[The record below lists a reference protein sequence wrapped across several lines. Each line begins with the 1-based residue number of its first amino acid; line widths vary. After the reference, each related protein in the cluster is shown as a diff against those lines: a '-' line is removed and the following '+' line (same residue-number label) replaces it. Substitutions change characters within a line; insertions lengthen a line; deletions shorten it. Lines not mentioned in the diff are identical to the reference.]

1 MFVKSAKL
9 NGWFSGSIGGMS
21 DRAFELEVQWKDLLL
36 VVLMQTLT
44 LQDAQRRLPELI
56 AAAVSGEEVTIESN
70 DGTIVALMLLKPM
83 SPKPIFGSAKGLIKI
98 LDGFDDPIEGFE
110 DYEPRKF
117 FYILMLFST
126 SLQAVRN

>member
-1 MFVKSAKL
+1 
-9 NGWFSGSIGGMS
+9 MS

-83 SPKPIFGSAKGLIKI
+83 SPKPTFGSAKGLIKI

-110 DYEPRKF
+110 DYEP
-117 FYILMLFST
+117 
-126 SLQAVRN
+126 